1 MKLVTVALLA
11 LMRSVVGAAI
21 NTPVDGG
28 LAASFDDTMVEGG
41 HVEKTSNMHLPITP
55 DNVKGSFKVPLYLKN
70 GLDPES
76 RRKDRIK
83 RSRKMKSLAESSL
96 SNIAPLTN
104 VRDYYYYGYI
114 GIGNP
119 PQKFSVIFDTGS
131 SNIWVPGENCRSS
144 ACASHRRFNKDQS
157 STFVPKNQTIEIQYG
172 TGFIAGNIGSDTV
185 QVSSAVV
192 LRNQSFA
199 MTSVEDKT
207 FDLPRSQFDG
217 LFGLGFTGG
226 AEGGIEAPVD
236 AMLRENILQDPLF
249 GVKLYSSNNK
259 GKGEISFGSYDQNY
273 TDKLTWVDV
282 YGDYF
287 WATTMEGIFY
297 GDESINY
304 LYGADKIN
312 NITTTLPPQAK
323 ARASRKAL
331 LDTGS
336 SLIYGDPFT
345 LAAMSIRIGADPSTG
360 EIPCSSLAL
369 LKPFHF
375 ILGGKPFTMNPDE
388 YIYHDEESGSC
399 EVQWMPV
406 SEYLWVMGIP
416 FLQSHYSVYNIKDR
430 KIGLA
435 RVLS

>member
-11 LMRSVVGAAI
+11 LMRSVVCATI
-21 NTPVDGG
+21 NLPVDG
-28 LAASFDDTMVEGG
+28 ASADALQDSMVEGE
-41 HVEKTSNMHLPITP
+41 HVGKGSNMHLPITP
-55 DNVKGSFKVPLYLKN
+55 DDVQGSFKVPLYLKN

-76 RRKDRIK
+76 RRKDRLE
-83 RSRKMKSLAESSL
+83 RSRKMKNLAESSL
-96 SNIAPLTN
+96 NNIAPLTN

-114 GIGNP
+114 GVGNP

-131 SNIWVPGENCRSS
+131 SNIWVPGEACRSS
-144 ACASHRRFNKDQS
+144 ACVAHRRFSKDRS
-157 STFVPKNQTIEIQYG
+157 STFLPKSQKIEIQYG
-172 TGFIAGNIGSDTV
+172 TGFIAGEIGLDTV

-199 MTSVEDKT
+199 LTSLEDKT

-226 AEGGIEAPVD
+226 AEGGVEAPVD
-236 AMLRENILQDPLF
+236 TMLRENILQEPLF
-249 GVKLYSSNNK
+249 AVKLYSSSNK
-259 GKGEISFGSYDQNY
+259 GNGEITFGSYDKNY
-273 TDKLTWVDV
+273 SDKLSWLDV

-312 NITTTLPPQAK
+312 NLTSSMSPQEK

-336 SLIYGDPFT
+336 SLIYGDPFS
-345 LAAMSIRIGADPSTG
+345 LAAMSIRIGADPTSG
-360 EIPCSSLAL
+360 EIPCSALAS

-375 ILGGKPFTMNPDE
+375 VLGGKPFTMQPNE
-388 YIYHDEESGSC
+388 YIYHDEASGTC

-435 RVLS
+435 RAAN